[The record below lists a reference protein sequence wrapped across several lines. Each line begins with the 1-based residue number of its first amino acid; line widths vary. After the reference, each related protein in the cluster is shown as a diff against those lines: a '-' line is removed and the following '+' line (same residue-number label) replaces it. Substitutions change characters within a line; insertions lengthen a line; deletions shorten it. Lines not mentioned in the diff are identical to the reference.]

1 LHYCFFQDASW
12 WAQYTWA
19 LFKALSHMLCIGYGR
34 FPPQNM
40 TDTWLTIL
48 SMLSGA
54 TCYALFLGHT
64 TTIIQSFDTSRR
76 LYNEKVSMSKLYIQR
91 NVSCSDQN
99 TSVYPLPLACFVLC
113 FNNENLEIS
122 RIIGIALH
130 KWLLKSFLIIICC
143 TSIVQYIHMDICAS
157 FLNEISF
164 CILIKINVQSTMIQ
178 DTSIEAQFI
187 TKVLPVI
194 VPYESRLE

>member
-1 LHYCFFQDASW
+1 MITVDAKLKYRSIYVLNEVNIKIIYVRSCITIAFFFLNFWIKLLIFFKMLIVHSFGIFFLFQNASW
-12 WAQYTWA
+12 WTQYTWA

-76 LYNEKVSMSKLYIQR
+76 LYNEKV
-91 NVSCSDQN
+91 C
-99 TSVYPLPLACFVLC
+99 
-113 FNNENLEIS
+113 
-122 RIIGIALH
+122 
-130 KWLLKSFLIIICC
+130 
-143 TSIVQYIHMDICAS
+143 
-157 FLNEISF
+157 
-164 CILIKINVQSTMIQ
+164 
-178 DTSIEAQFI
+178 
-187 TKVLPVI
+187 
-194 VPYESRLE
+194 VPYRSCYWKYFCTKI